1 MYNETFIKNDFFNTL
16 REKYNSTNIFNH
28 RKAFTKN
35 IFDKAKASCNLF
47 ASDLLTNTSKKID
60 IIRMPINYDLVNKIG
75 ERGIIEISIL
85 PVNIKYPE
93 IEYKELKFYYAPFL
107 TDVSSNFITEVGNRI
122 DRFLGFYNDA
132 KKISNRYC
140 IVSKE
145 DAIQEVNNV
154 IINILNLNSDQNEE
168 VILEDGLILSEK
180 VVNDCIMSNAIKSMN
195 SINQKGF
202 DENIKFVDEDI
213 NNLISGKTISMLS
226 NISEEDLV
234 KLFDTYFENDLDFNV
249 DDDEYF
255 NLDSNL
261 SILES
266 NDFYKKFLLELDK
279 DTSNSDIL
287 KSIIPNVFYDMFSMK
302 LDRDIFEIQ
311 DSEESIIHRYRSNI
325 LEEPDANKCF
335 SYYIG
340 ARIL

>member
-1 MYNETFIKNDFFNTL
+1 
-16 REKYNSTNIFNH
+16 
-28 RKAFTKN
+28 
-35 IFDKAKASCNLF
+35 
-47 ASDLLTNTSKKID
+47 
-60 IIRMPINYDLVNKIG
+60 
-75 ERGIIEISIL
+75 
-85 PVNIKYPE
+85 
-93 IEYKELKFYYAPFL
+93 
-107 TDVSSNFITEVGNRI
+107 
-122 DRFLGFYNDA
+122 
-132 KKISNRYC
+132 
-140 IVSKE
+140 
-145 DAIQEVNNV
+145 
-154 IINILNLNSDQNEE
+154 
-168 VILEDGLILSEK
+168 
-180 VVNDCIMSNAIKSMN
+180 
-195 SINQKGF
+195 
-202 DENIKFVDEDI
+202 
-213 NNLISGKTISMLS
+213 MLS